1 MKELTV
7 KARLALFSSKKC
19 QKRPK
24 YLLLKTYCV
33 YCFPPTLV
41 LLHLTY
47 LCLSKFFDLDF
58 RIREKDD

>member
-24 YLLLKTYCV
+24 YLLLKNILYLLL
-33 YCFPPTLV
+33 PPYFGLAA
-41 LLHLTY
+41 
-47 LCLSKFFDLDF
+47 FDIF
-58 RIREKDD
+58 VFK